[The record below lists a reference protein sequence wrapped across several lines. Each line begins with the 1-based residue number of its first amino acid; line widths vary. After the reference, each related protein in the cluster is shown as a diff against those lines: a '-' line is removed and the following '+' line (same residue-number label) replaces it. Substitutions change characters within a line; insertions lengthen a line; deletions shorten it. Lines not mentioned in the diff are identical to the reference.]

1 MTHRTRFAA
10 LILCLTTT
18 AVAQPPVEF
27 TVNSSPVGLGDEANP
42 NKVNPGDKV
51 VITNRT
57 GEPLTVSPKVP
68 DSTPVVIAELF
79 GPSILIPG
87 GADTPTKGTFPILTS
102 SALIG
107 FQFELDP
114 STASNELPGL

>member
-1 MTHRTRFAA
+1 V
-10 LILCLTTT
+10 L
-18 AVAQPPVEF
+18 AVKADYGAVDRRLELFLQ
-27 TVNSSPVGLGDEANP
+27 TVNP

-51 VITNRT
+51 EITNNT

-87 GADTPTKGTFPILTS
+87 GNGTPTTGTYSIPNS

-107 FQFELDP
+107 IQFELDP